1 MRSRNLPL
9 VVGALL
15 LIAVAG
21 ATLVETVWGRDAETR
36 VDVAQRLQPP
46 SRAHPWGTDDLGRDL
61 LVRVLAGGRI
71 ALEVGAVAVGLGAAV
86 GVPLG
91 LVGARI
97 RGWPSGVLAY
107 TMDALMAFPAILLA
121 PAMIAALGP
130 GHVQAM
136 VAIGLVLVPAFWR
149 LARAQ
154 ALVVWTR
161 EFVEAARA
169 LGAAE
174 GRLLIRHVL
183 PHVIPVLLVQATTA
197 FSGAILSEASL
208 SFLGLGSQPPTPSWG
223 RMLQEATA
231 ALGVAPWMALF
242 PGLALGVTV
251 LGVNLLGDGV
261 RDALD
266 PQMRRVLPPGSI
278 V

>member
-15 LIAVAG
+15 LVAVAG
-21 ATLVETVWGRDAETR
+21 ATLVETVSERDAETR

-46 SRAHPWGTDDLGRDL
+46 SRAHPWGTDDLGRDV

-71 ALEVGAVAVGLGAAV
+71 ALAVGTVAVGLGATA

-91 LVGARI
+91 
-97 RGWPSGVLAY
+97 
-107 TMDALMAFPAILLA
+107 
-121 PAMIAALGP
+121 
-130 GHVQAM
+130 
-136 VAIGLVLVPAFWR
+136 
-149 LARAQ
+149 
-154 ALVVWTR
+154 
-161 EFVEAARA
+161 FVEAARA

-174 GRLLIRHVL
+174 GRLLVRHVL

>member
-1 MRSRNLPL
+1 MRSRNLTL

-15 LIAVAG
+15 LVAVAG
-21 ATLVETVWGRDAETR
+21 ATLVETVSERDAETR

-46 SRAHPWGTDDLGRDL
+46 SRAHPWGTDDLGRDV

-71 ALEVGAVAVGLGAAV
+71 ALEVGTVAVGLGATA

-91 LVGARI
+91 LVAARI
-97 RGWPSGVLAY
+97 RGWPSGVVAY

-121 PAMIAALGP
+121 LAMIAALGP

-154 ALVVWTR
+154 ALVVWNR
-161 EFVEAARA
+161 EV

-174 GRLLIRHVL
+174 GRLLVRHVL

-223 RMLQEATA
+223 
-231 ALGVAPWMALF
+231 
-242 PGLALGVTV
+242 
-251 LGVNLLGDGV
+251 
-261 RDALD
+261 
-266 PQMRRVLPPGSI
+266 
-278 V
+278 